1 MRLCGSRQKALHLRS
16 TQRENTSDQFGY
28 IPDTSKHRAIVS
40 LWSTDSSVGSSEGR
54 ERASDASDTHC
65 KGLDCGFWR
74 IQHVNC
80 GYHSSCLVYHSIRE
94 AKALFRVATRQ
105 RRNDKIVSIAEQMYT
120 YYHYQRIM
128 SMTRSRP
135 QTRYLPTSP
144 LPEDTK
150 KRQKNSRHTLQQKSE
165 RCVI

>member
-1 MRLCGSRQKALHLRS
+1 MEAVRRRYTCVARRGKILPISS
-16 TQRENTSDQFGY
+16 
-28 IPDTSKHRAIVS
+28 DTSQTRA
-40 LWSTDSSVGSSEGR
+40 STEPLYLYGAQTQLVGSSEGR

-150 KRQKNSRHTLQQKSE
+150 KRQKNSRYTLQQKSE